1 MRRSSIFLLIGAVLL
16 GLLAVLAAR
25 MVMVPGKNAG
35 QPEAPKVFVVVT
47 SKPLEF
53 GDKITPDAL
62 KPQPWQG
69 PVPEGAFTA
78 TRDAVGD
85 GNRTALRNMQA
96 GEVLLAQSITGG
108 AGRLASSTLLGP
120 EMRAIALPV
129 SETAAAGG
137 FIAPGDRVD
146 VILTRSFDE
155 ATAYAAVVV
164 QGARVLAVGQVADPS
179 SDQPTITKSA
189 TIEVTPAEAQ
199 KIALG
204 QTIGTITLALR
215 PTGDESRAFLQT
227 TSANAAFNMTPPV
240 RGGGGGD
247 DSAGPA
253 PAARGP
259 AQPAPPRGFTGPGET
274 VRIVRGTET
283 SLIEVPR

>member
-1 MRRSSIFLLIGAVLL
+1 
-16 GLLAVLAAR
+16 
-25 MVMVPGKNAG
+25 
-35 QPEAPKVFVVVT
+35 VFVVVT
-47 SKPLEF
+47 SKALEF

-62 KPQPWQG
+62 KPQPWSG

-85 GNRTALRNMQA
+85 GNRTALRNFQA
-96 GEVLLAQSITGG
+96 GEVILAQSITGG

-179 SDQPTITKSA
+179 SDQPNITKSA

-204 QTIGTITLALR
+204 QTVGTITLALR
-215 PTGDESRAFLQT
+215 PTGDESRALLQT
-227 TSANAAFNMTPPV
+227 TSANAAFNMAPPV
-240 RGGGGGD
+240 RNSGGGGD
-247 DSAGPA
+247 DGGGP

-259 AQPAPPRGFTGPGET
+259 AQPAQPRGFTGPGET

-283 SLIEVPR
+283 SLVEVPR